1 MGYLVLG
8 FLGKLWPLLGSL
20 STRHMALVALAS
32 ITHHGGEDVRT
43 EIAKQSPLLVR
54 IMREDPDDSKT
65 IELATVTLCHAVQ
78 AVLLVA
84 DKVPDRKL
92 VRSLGIKDVIDVT
105 LENIRRLPSSPLMV
119 QHAIPLLAT
128 PTMHCWEICM
138 KHKSLLNFLAACLRC
153 SDIIVRCDVMGGFIR
168 LHNHDAQI
176 EFAQLDHQKL
186 IQSYMTGGFR
196 RPRIVEAMANY
207 GPQNT
212 DIMNTLTAATSF
224 QKAMQAAVGSKN
236 LVQLGRTLAGLV
248 VQTEFSISDGW
259 YQSEDPRTGELEVA
273 DVGLPFTRWRESLPI
288 CAAEL
293 RKTGLILDID
303 RADILE
309 IKYYVM
315 TQNLAKGI
323 PMAKA
328 AIERSPDVAYYY
340 YVVSLTANTEEGLRY
355 SKKGMKCAQIT
366 PFLKYCMMRRAVE
379 FACDQGLLAV
389 LDPQFGGEQRE
400 LGFAF
405 LQSAMED
412 SKEFMERAPPDSRH
426 MEGVIDWN
434 ILVTLTNKGPEI
446 SPDLRELK
454 VGCPNWSPRKP
465 LIRLLTIKA
474 RYGET
479 GTGRGVFGAHRDP
492 SPKDLPDLGRP
503 DSSGPL
509 RTRRQGVGIG
519 RGEVEQSDRKLP

>member
-1 MGYLVLG
+1 MGCLVLG
-8 FLGKLWPLLGSL
+8 FLGKLWPLLSSL

-54 IMREDPDDSKT
+54 TMREDPEDSKT
-65 IELATVTLCHAVQ
+65 IELATVTLCHAIQ
-78 AVLLVA
+78 AVLLA
-84 DKVPDRKL
+84 IDGAPDRKL

-105 LENIRRLPSSPLMV
+105 LENIRKLPNSPLMV

-128 PTMHCWEICM
+128 PTMHCWEICTN
-138 KHKSLLNFLAACLRC
+138 HKSLLNFLAACLRC
-153 SDIIVRCDVMGGFIR
+153 SDITVRCDVMGGFIR
-168 LHNHDAQI
+168 FHHHDAQI

-186 IQSYMTGGFR
+186 IQSYMSGGFR
-196 RPRIVEAMANY
+196 NPRISEAMMKY
-207 GPQNT
+207 GPPDT
-212 DIMNTLTAATSF
+212 DIMNTLTAATTF
-224 QKAMQAAVGSKN
+224 QKAMQAAVGNKN

-248 VQTEFSISDGW
+248 VQTEFSINDGW
-259 YQSEDPRTGELEVA
+259 YQAVDPKTGKSEAA
-273 DVGLPFTRWRESLPI
+273 DVGLPFKRWRDALPF

-293 RKTGLILDID
+293 RKTGLILDAD
-303 RADILE
+303 RANILE
-309 IKYYVM
+309 LKYFVM
-315 TQNLAKGI
+315 TQNLEKAI

-328 AIERSPDVAYYY
+328 AIERNPDVAYYY

-389 LDPQFGGEQRE
+389 LDPQFGGEKRE

-412 SKEFMERAPPDSRH
+412 SEEFMERAPPDSRH

-454 VGCPNWSPRKP
+454 VGHP
-465 LIRLLTIKA
+465 
-474 RYGET
+474 
-479 GTGRGVFGAHRDP
+479 F
-492 SPKDLPDLGRP
+492 
-503 DSSGPL
+503 
-509 RTRRQGVGIG
+509 
-519 RGEVEQSDRKLP
+519 